1 MKHTSNEESDRA
13 ILEGPTGSQWHVK
26 LCKTEKG
33 TFLQDGWQDFFKFLL
48 IPIKAVIIVEK
59 EHSGTV
65 KPVFIYETGIEA
77 VAEKRIKREDIPM
90 LIPSDSE
97 SQEKTIT
104 EDKDAAES
112 FSSIHPYFKIQMAHV
127 HVILSFVL
135 HTPREFSKK
144 YLPSADAKIILRN
157 PSGNCFTVNF
167 INRKGRH
174 YFAGGWRAFVREA
187 QLKKGDI
194 CVFKLKA
201 MVKSAISS
209 PFRSP
214 PHFFKVVIPNVT
226 TQHLVLSHSLSLKC
240 VFSFDLKQSDLFDFC
255 IISSKKLTLH
265 VALTWVYR
273 TEKGTFL
280 QDGWQDFVRYYSL
293 WNNEFLVFRYDGN
306 MHFNVVILHKS
317 GCEREYAFPSEKRLV
332 GRLSRKRD
340 GSAEISTARACQSY
354 SGIEAVAEKRIKRED
369 IPMLIPSDSE
379 SQENMTI
386 EDKDAK
392 LKMSAESFTSI
403 HPYFKTELARKKM
416 TQMKVYRGFMLHLP
430 REFSK
435 KYLPSTNAEIILRN
449 PSGKYFTVN
458 FRNNKGNRH
467 YFSGGWSAFVRE
479 NKLSKGSICI
489 FELVGKSEFSVHIF
503 PVAHRN

>member
-1 MKHTSNEESDRA
+1 MARSAQSSPFWSPQFFKVVIPNVTTQHLRIPSDFMKHTSNEESDRA

-194 CVFKLKA
+194 CVFKLRIPTEFMKYI
-201 MVKSAISS
+201 SNEESERAI
-209 PFRSP
+209 
-214 PHFFKVVIPNVT
+214 
-226 TQHLVLSHSLSLKC
+226 LKGPSGSQWHIELC
-240 VFSFDLKQSDLFDFC
+240 
-255 IISSKKLTLH
+255 
-265 VALTWVYR
+265 R

-280 QDGWQDFVRYYSL
+280 QDGWQDFVRYMK
-293 WNNEFLVFRYDGN
+293 LVFIY
-306 MHFNVVILHKS
+306 
-317 GCEREYAFPSEKRLV
+317 E
-332 GRLSRKRD
+332 
-340 GSAEISTARACQSY
+340 T
-354 SGIEAVAEKRIKRED
+354 GIEAVAEKRIKRED